1 MRRLR
6 QGLTYANVMA
16 TIAVFVALGGTGVA
30 AVKLS
35 KNSVNSNAIKN
46 GQVKNKDLA
55 SNAVTSSKV
64 KNGSL
69 LTRDFK
75 SGQLPK
81 GAKGDPGTPGQP
93 GAAGPSN
100 GYFSTTSL
108 VSADVPWVTS
118 SGTGSVQRSL
128 SLPAGN
134 YILNAS
140 AQADNADAATQT
152 AGCSITISSSSA
164 SVDDASMTVGPNN
177 GDDKAALA
185 LTGGATLASPDTV
198 KLDCSASSTNGS
210 WQSSSL
216 TAIKVASLN

>member
-1 MRRLR
+1 VTRLR

-16 TIAVFVALGGTGVA
+16 TIAVFIALGGTGVA

-35 KNSVNSNAIKN
+35 KNSVTSATIKN
-46 GQVKNKDLA
+46 GQVKNKDLG
-55 SNAVTSSKV
+55 SNSVTSSKV

-69 LTRDFK
+69 LRGDFK
-75 SGQLPK
+75 SGQLPQ
-81 GAKGDPGTPGQP
+81 GPQGPKGDQGVP
-93 GAAGPSN
+93 GATGPSN
-100 GYFSTTSL
+100 GY
-108 VSADVPWVTS
+108 SATASNAAPDVPWVTS
-118 SGTGSVQRSL
+118 GTGTTQQSL
-128 SLPAGN
+128 SLPAGK

-140 AQADNADAATQT
+140 AQADNADPATQT
-152 AGCSITISSSSA
+152 AGCSISISSSGA
-164 SVDDASMTVGPNN
+164 SVDDASVTVGPNT

-198 KLDCSASSTNGS
+198 KLECSASSTNGS